1 MNKKHLV
8 DQIKKKQS
16 FLCIGLDTDPDKLPQ
31 FLKNSDDAVFLFN
44 KAIIDNTAQYT
55 VSYKLNI
62 AFYEAQGLK
71 GWQSLEKTINYIRSE
86 FPDILIIADAKR
98 GDIGNT
104 SANYASAFFDKLGA
118 DAITVAPYMGF
129 DSVQPFLNFKNKWTI
144 LLALTSNSGS
154 ADFQYQE
161 DKTGQKLYQTV
172 ISTAT
177 QWADSSQLMFVVGA
191 THPTELAEIRKSI
204 PDYFLLVPGVG
215 AQGGKLQDVAKA
227 GLNKDC
233 GLLINS
239 SRGIIYASSNEDFA
253 EQAAYQAKLLQEQM
267 QVILKEADI
276 TI

>member
-1 MNKKHLV
+1 MNKKNLV
-8 DQIKKKQS
+8 EQIKKKQS

-31 FLKNSDDAVFLFN
+31 FLRNSEDAVFLFN
-44 KAIIDNTAQYT
+44 KAIIDSTAQYT

-62 AFYEAQGLK
+62 AFYEAQALK
-71 GWQSLEKTINYIRSE
+71 GWQSLEKTINYIRSNY
-86 FPDILIIADAKR
+86 PDILIIADAKR

-104 SANYASAFFDKLGA
+104 SANYARAFFDKLGA

-129 DSVQPFLNFKNKWTI
+129 DSIQPFLNFKNKWTI

-161 DKTGQKLYQTV
+161 DKNGQKLYQTV

-191 THPTELAEIRKSI
+191 THPKELAEIRKSI

-227 GLNKDC
+227 ALNEDC

-267 QVILKEADI
+267 QEILKEAAI